1 MSDETKSIDRWIAE
15 FHLQRALRPYRAS
28 RAFVLVIV
36 TPGDDGIGHWQ
47 QAAYDIL
54 KAMATENEGEDEYDF
69 SRRNDYRADA
79 FEITPRKVNDKVIPN
94 KEDPW
99 KTVSFANFR
108 SVFVC
113 CRGDKEA
120 VLASRTSAIADAVID
135 VANLDMSLV
144 QRAIAE
150 VTGTEVT
157 VDEAGEIMSLPAE
170 VRLVLRKTGRGVKNV
185 LQRMRAIPEQKAE
198 TVAVVAQKTEDG
210 PRLEDLHGYGAAKEW
225 GLELK
230 RDLEDYDAS
239 IIGWDDVDS
248 GLLLSGPPG
257 CGKTTFARALAKS
270 LGAHLVVGSYST
282 WLGTRDGHQGSLLR
296 AMRDAFK
303 EARENAPAIILI
315 DEIDNFPQR
324 GSLGKASYDD
334 WNRGV
339 VNGLLECLDGA
350 IDRPGVIVIGATNH
364 PGNIDAALLRP
375 GRLDRHIAIELPDA
389 AARSAI
395 LQYHLQATVDVST
408 VVARAEGFS
417 GADLERIARDA
428 RRMARRKQVPISVE
442 HVSASMPEMRPLS
455 REQRLETAIHELGH
469 AVVGIALGHR
479 DLTNIVVHKQVF
491 ANVAAQAAG
500 YAEFSGKFGERKS
513 KAWWENEIAI
523 YLGSVAAETLLI
535 GDHCDGA
542 AHDLQ
547 QATDAALHMLAVAGF
562 GASLMSDGYG
572 ADMSLRRHRLEPEVD
587 AILHEQLLRASQ
599 LVERYRDVI
608 ERLAE
613 ELADKGEISGEVV
626 SAAVRDHGKPLP
638 LALAQ
643 SAEITRTET
652 SRSFKGDFTK
662 DSPQPSA
669 QR

>member
-1 MSDETKSIDRWIAE
+1 MSDETKSIDRHIAE
-15 FHLQRALRPYRAS
+15 LHLQRALRPYLGG
-28 RAFVLVIV
+28 RAFVLVV
-36 TPGDDGIGHWQ
+36 VLPDDEGASYWQ
-47 QAAYDIL
+47 GEAYGVL
-54 KAMATENEGEDEYDF
+54 KASAKQAVEEGDYDF
-69 SRRNDYRADA
+69 NRRNDFRADV
-79 FEITPRKVNDKVIPN
+79 FEVTERQVNGKSIPN
-94 KEDPW
+94 KKDSW
-99 KTVSFANFR
+99 STVVLANYR
-108 SVFVC
+108 SVLI
-113 CRGDKEA
+113 CRRSDVDA
-120 VLASRTSAIADAVID
+120 VLGSRTSAIADAVID
-135 VANLDMSLV
+135 IKELDLKLV
-144 QRAIAE
+144 QRAIKEATETDVTIAE
-150 VTGTEVT
+150 
-157 VDEAGEIMSLPAE
+157 AAEIMALPAD
-170 VRLVLRKTGRGVKNV
+170 VRAVLRVTGRGVKNV
-185 LQRMRAIPEQKAE
+185 LQRMRAIPGQKTE

-210 PRLEDLHGYGAAKEW
+210 PRLEDLHGYGSAKEW

-230 RDLEDYDAS
+230 RDIEDYDAS
-239 IIGWDDVDS
+239 IISWDDVDS

-303 EARENAPAIILI
+303 EAREHAPAIILI

-389 AARSAI
+389 AARAAI
-395 LQYHLQATVDVST
+395 LQYHLQSSIDVSS

-417 GADLERIARDA
+417 GADLERVARDA
-428 RRMARRKQVPISVE
+428 RRMARRKQVPVSVE
-442 HVSASMPEMRPLS
+442 HVSASMPEMHQLT

-479 DLTNIVVHKQVF
+479 DLKNIVVHKQVF
-491 ANVAAQAAG
+491 ANVAKQAAG
-500 YAEFSGKFGERKS
+500 YAQFSGKVGERKS
-513 KAWWENEIAI
+513 KAWWKNEIAI

-587 AILHEQLLRASQ
+587 SILHEQLLRASQ
-599 LVERYRDVI
+599 IVERYRDVI
-608 ERLAE
+608 ERLAG
-613 ELADKGEISGEVV
+613 ELADKGEISGDVV
-626 SAAVRDHGKPLP
+626 TAAVRDRGKSLQ
-638 LALAQ
+638 LALAM
-643 SAEITRTET
+643 
-652 SRSFKGDFTK
+652 
-662 DSPQPSA
+662 
-669 QR
+669 